1 MVYFAK
7 LAEARPAY
15 LRMAELLADN
25 QLEMNVRGSG
35 RGLIPGTILVLF
47 LVKLRN
53 GTKTSE
59 KTPSGFEQGTVWIRS
74 TGGIFLPF

>member
-1 MVYFAK
+1 
-7 LAEARPAY
+7 
-15 LRMAELLADN
+15 
-25 QLEMNVRGSG
+25 MNVRGRV

-59 KTPSGFEQGTVWIRS
+59 QTLSGLELGTVWIRNS
-74 TGGIFLPF
+74 GAIFLPF

>member
-15 LRMAELLADN
+15 HRMAELLVDN
-25 QLEMNVRGSG
+25 ELEMNVRGGG
-35 RGLIPGTILVLF
+35 RRLIPGTILVLF

-59 KTPSGFEQGTVWIRS
+59 QTLSGLELGTVWIRS
-74 TGGIFLPF
+74 SAILLPF